1 MNLTFAPVYHN
12 QENEKRKFKIGKF
25 RELNIYGAEIAD
37 STGEASGEAALFGGC
52 DIFLMGLTEDEF
64 LLKDTDKKALCDLID
79 TLATKLPKDRLIS
92 FKQMNFKG
100 DLVEKKIEPRCE
112 DIDGGKYQSFLQST
126 AVHIPNDIS
135 TVVNSDYYLAANY
148 CQKARTAP
156 KEMQNDEFLQKLV
169 DMEKITEKKLRAIP
183 EFFYVYNKSLGEN
196 YPTIG
201 PSGAVWIFTME
212 NLAKAILEKNPA
224 ADLRYKKVDAKQMCL
239 IVADMYR
246 LGIKELLINPGFDF
260 AFVLKREDF
269 FPLDEYKDKHIANSN
284 LHAIAIHFLQNK
296 QIDIENCQ
304 KAADDLWK
312 LFIQKLGEG
321 LLLVPMLYEDD
332 KIGDNITDTKLHY
345 TQAAYEIMTNNNI
358 VFWGMTGFDTAPTK
372 EDSKSFKYL
381 TLKAS
386 AEGKPD
392 QMWLPAFTDI
402 KEFTSMI
409 NKNTRIAVVTTAEL
423 NNAAQSYNGICL
435 NPKGINLRLEV
446 VKKQKD

>member
-25 RELNIYGAEIAD
+25 RELNIYGAEISD
-37 STGEASGEAALFGGC
+37 STGEASGDEALFGGC

-79 TLATKLPKDRLIS
+79 TLAIKLPKDRLIS
-92 FKQMNFKG
+92 FKQMNYKG
-100 DLVEKKIEPRCE
+100 DLVEKKIEPRCK
-112 DIDGGKYQSFLQST
+112 DIDNGKYQSFLQSS
-126 AVHIPNDIS
+126 AVHIPDDII
-135 TVVNSDYYLAANY
+135 TVVNADYYLAANY
-148 CQKARTAP
+148 CQKAKNAP
-156 KEMQNDEFLQKLV
+156 KEMQTHEFSQKLL
-169 DMEKITEKKLRAIP
+169 DMEKITAKKLRAIP

-201 PSGAVWIFTME
+201 PSGAIWIFTME
-212 NLAKAILEKNPA
+212 SLAKAILEKNPD
-224 ADLRYKKVDAKQMCL
+224 ADLDYKKVDAKQMCL

-269 FPLDEYKDKHIANSN
+269 FPLEEYKDKHIANSN

-296 QIDIENCQ
+296 KINIENCQ

-312 LFIQKLGEG
+312 LFIQKLPEG
-321 LLLVPMLYEDD
+321 LFLVPMLYEDD
-332 KIGDNITDTKLHY
+332 KVEYNITDTKLHY
-345 TQAAYEIMTNNNI
+345 TQTAYEITANNNI
-358 VFWGMTGFDTAPTK
+358 VFWGMTEFDTTPTK

-386 AEGKPD
+386 AKDNPD
-392 QMWLPAFTDI
+392 QMWLPVFTDI

-423 NNAAQSYNGICL
+423 NDATQSYNGICI
-435 NPKGINLRLEV
+435 NPKGINLKLEV
-446 VKKQKD
+446 VKKQND